1 MFRLSPIVTLS
12 RILEAIPLHVHLD
25 GEILNMSCLL
35 GNEVC
40 GARQGS
46 LDLTDAEAVPPGSGH
61 RFQLPKRSKKVQR
74 VVAPPHIV
82 RRIHRI
88 LHLAAVVMSLPS
100 LPAEGRSGEPR
111 HSPLAPQIR

>member
-1 MFRLSPIVTLS
+1 MFRLSPIVTLP

-61 RFQLPKRSKKVQR
+61 RFQLPKGSKKVQKGPTR
-74 VVAPPHIV
+74 GGSTPHCSSDSQDPPPSGS
-82 RRIHRI
+82 RYE
-88 LHLAAVVMSLPS
+88 LAIPTSRGS
-100 LPAEGRSGEPR
+100 KR
-111 HSPLAPQIR
+111 